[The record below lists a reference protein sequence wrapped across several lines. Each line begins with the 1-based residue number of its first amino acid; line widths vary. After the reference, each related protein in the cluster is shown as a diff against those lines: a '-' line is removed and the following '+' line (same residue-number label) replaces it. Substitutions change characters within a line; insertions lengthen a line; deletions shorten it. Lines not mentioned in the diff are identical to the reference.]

1 LEAAEITSDVTAD
14 AVDAADA
21 VISAIVIVM
30 MSAIVTNV
38 RKKEEEHSAQDLG
51 QVVMIR
57 GAIAVG
63 VTVTVTAN
71 VTAIVIV
78 IAIVNEILMKIFS
91 NRDYRSGG
99 LHRIQASAF
108 TYISGCRIIFTG

>member
-1 LEAAEITSDVTAD
+1 MDVTAD

-30 MSAIVTNV
+30 MSVIVTNV

-63 VTVTVTAN
+63 VTVTAI

-108 TYISGCRIIFTG
+108 T

>member
-1 LEAAEITSDVTAD
+1 MEAAEITSDVTAD

-30 MSAIVTNV
+30 MSVIVTNV

-63 VTVTVTAN
+63 VTVTV
-71 VTAIVIV
+71 IVIV
-78 IAIVNEILMKIFS
+78 IAIVNVILMKIFV
-91 NRDYRSGG
+91 NRDYRAGACIEFRPPL
-99 LHRIQASAF
+99 LHIYPAA
-108 TYISGCRIIFTG
+108 G

>member
-1 LEAAEITSDVTAD
+1 MDVTAD

-57 GAIAVG
+57 GATAVG
-63 VTVTVTAN
+63 VTVT

>member
-63 VTVTVTAN
+63 VTVTVTA
-71 VTAIVIV
+71 IVIV

>member
-1 LEAAEITSDVTAD
+1 LEAAEITLDVTAD

-57 GAIAVG
+57 GATAVG
-63 VTVTVTAN
+63 VTVT

>member
-1 LEAAEITSDVTAD
+1 MEAAEIISDVTAD

-57 GAIAVG
+57 GATAVG
-63 VTVTVTAN
+63 

-78 IAIVNEILMKIFS
+78 IVIAIVTVTVIVTVILMKIFL

-108 TYISGCRIIFTG
+108 T

>member
-1 LEAAEITSDVTAD
+1 MEAAEIISDVTAD

-57 GAIAVG
+57 GATAVG
-63 VTVTVTAN
+63 VTAIE
-71 VTAIVIV
+71 IVIV
-78 IAIVNEILMKIFS
+78 IAIVTVTVILMKIFL

-108 TYISGCRIIFTG
+108 T

>member
-1 LEAAEITSDVTAD
+1 MDVTAD

-30 MSAIVTNV
+30 MSVIVTNV

-57 GAIAVG
+57 GATAVG
-63 VTVTVTAN
+63 VTVTV
-71 VTAIVIV
+71 IVIV
-78 IAIVNEILMKIFS
+78 IAIVTVTVIVNVILMKIFL

-108 TYISGCRIIFTG
+108 TFGCRIIFTD

>member
-1 LEAAEITSDVTAD
+1 MDVTAD

-30 MSAIVTNV
+30 MSVIVTNV

-57 GAIAVG
+57 GATAVG
-63 VTVTVTAN
+63 VTVTVI
-71 VTAIVIV
+71 VTV
-78 IAIVNEILMKIFS
+78 IAIVTVTVIVNVILMKIFL

-108 TYISGCRIIFTG
+108 TFGCRIIFTD

>member
-1 LEAAEITSDVTAD
+1 MDVTAD

-30 MSAIVTNV
+30 MSVIVTNV

-57 GAIAVG
+57 GATAVG
-63 VTVTVTAN
+63 

-78 IAIVNEILMKIFS
+78 IAIVTVTVIVNVILMKIFL

-108 TYISGCRIIFTG
+108 TFGCRIIFTD

>member
-1 LEAAEITSDVTAD
+1 LDAEITL
-14 AVDAADA
+14 DAADVA
-21 VISAIVIVM
+21 ADVVDVVISEIVIVM

-57 GAIAVG
+57 GATAVG
-63 VTVTVTAN
+63 VT

-78 IAIVNEILMKIFS
+78 IAIVNVILMKIFA

-108 TYISGCRIIFTG
+108 T

>member
-1 LEAAEITSDVTAD
+1 MEAAEITSDVTAD

-30 MSAIVTNV
+30 MSVIVTNV

-63 VTVTVTAN
+63 VTVTVTA
-71 VTAIVIV
+71 IVIV

-99 LHRIQASAF
+99 L
-108 TYISGCRIIFTG
+108 YINSGFRFYIKYLPAGLSLTVR

>member
-1 LEAAEITSDVTAD
+1 LEAAEITLDVTAD

-57 GAIAVG
+57 GATAVG
-63 VTVTVTAN
+63 VT

>member
-1 LEAAEITSDVTAD
+1 
-14 AVDAADA
+14 
-21 VISAIVIVM
+21 M

-57 GAIAVG
+57 GATAVG
-63 VTVTVTAN
+63 VT

-78 IAIVNEILMKIFS
+78 IAIVNVILMKIFA

-108 TYISGCRIIFTG
+108 T

>member
-1 LEAAEITSDVTAD
+1 
-14 AVDAADA
+14 
-21 VISAIVIVM
+21 M
-30 MSAIVTNV
+30 TNV

-57 GAIAVG
+57 GATAVG
-63 VTVTVTAN
+63 VTAIE
-71 VTAIVIV
+71 IVIV
-78 IAIVNEILMKIFS
+78 IAIVTVTVIVTVILMKIFL

-108 TYISGCRIIFTG
+108 T

>member
-1 LEAAEITSDVTAD
+1 MDVTAD

-57 GAIAVG
+57 GATAVG
-63 VTVTVTAN
+63 

-78 IAIVNEILMKIFS
+78 IVIAIVTVTVIVNVILMKIFL

-108 TYISGCRIIFTG
+108 T

>member
-1 LEAAEITSDVTAD
+1 MDVTAD

-30 MSAIVTNV
+30 MSVIVTNV

-57 GAIAVG
+57 GATAVG
-63 VTVTVTAN
+63 VTVTV
-71 VTAIVIV
+71 IVIV
-78 IAIVNEILMKIFS
+78 IAIVTVILMKIFA

-108 TYISGCRIIFTG
+108 T

>member
-1 LEAAEITSDVTAD
+1 LEAAEITLDVTAD

-57 GAIAVG
+57 GATAVG
-63 VTVTVTAN
+63 VTVTV
-71 VTAIVIV
+71 IVIV
-78 IAIVNEILMKIFS
+78 IAIVNVILMKIFA

-108 TYISGCRIIFTG
+108 T

>member
-1 LEAAEITSDVTAD
+1 MDVTAD

-30 MSAIVTNV
+30 MSVIVTNV

-57 GAIAVG
+57 GATAVG
-63 VTVTVTAN
+63 VTVTV
-71 VTAIVIV
+71 IVIV
-78 IAIVNEILMKIFS
+78 IAIVTVTVIVTVILMKIFL

-108 TYISGCRIIFTG
+108 TFGCRIIFTD

>member
-1 LEAAEITSDVTAD
+1 MEAAEITSDVTAD

-38 RKKEEEHSAQDLG
+38 RKREEEHSAQDLA

-57 GAIAVG
+57 GATAVG
-63 VTVTVTAN
+63 VT

-78 IAIVNEILMKIFS
+78 IAIVNVILMKIFA

-108 TYISGCRIIFTG
+108 T

>member
-1 LEAAEITSDVTAD
+1 MDVTAD

-30 MSAIVTNV
+30 MSVIVTNV

-57 GAIAVG
+57 GATAVG
-63 VTVTVTAN
+63 VTAIVTV
-71 VTAIVIV
+71 
-78 IAIVNEILMKIFS
+78 IVNVILMKIFL

-108 TYISGCRIIFTG
+108 TFGCRIIFTD

>member
-1 LEAAEITSDVTAD
+1 MEAAEITSDVTAD

-57 GAIAVG
+57 GATAVG
-63 VTVTVTAN
+63 VT

-108 TYISGCRIIFTG
+108 T

>member
-1 LEAAEITSDVTAD
+1 M
-14 AVDAADA
+14 
-21 VISAIVIVM
+21 IVM
-30 MSAIVTNV
+30 MSVIVTNV

-57 GAIAVG
+57 GATAVG
-63 VTVTVTAN
+63 VTVTV
-71 VTAIVIV
+71 IVIV
-78 IAIVNEILMKIFS
+78 IAIVTVTVIVTVILMKIFL

-108 TYISGCRIIFTG
+108 TFGCRIIFTD

>member
-1 LEAAEITSDVTAD
+1 MEAAEIISDVTAD

-57 GAIAVG
+57 GATAVG
-63 VTVTVTAN
+63 

-78 IAIVNEILMKIFS
+78 IVIAIVTVTVIVTVILMKIFL

-108 TYISGCRIIFTG
+108 S

>member
-1 LEAAEITSDVTAD
+1 MDVTAD

-30 MSAIVTNV
+30 MSVIVTNV

-57 GAIAVG
+57 GATAVG
-63 VTVTVTAN
+63 

-78 IAIVNEILMKIFS
+78 IVIAIVTVTVIVNVILMKIFL

-108 TYISGCRIIFTG
+108 TFGCRIIFTD

>member
-1 LEAAEITSDVTAD
+1 MDVTAD

-57 GAIAVG
+57 GATAVG
-63 VTVTVTAN
+63 VTVTV
-71 VTAIVIV
+71 IVIV
-78 IAIVNEILMKIFS
+78 IAIVNVILMKIFA

-108 TYISGCRIIFTG
+108 T

>member
-1 LEAAEITSDVTAD
+1 MDVTAD

-30 MSAIVTNV
+30 MSVIVTNV

-57 GAIAVG
+57 GATAVG
-63 VTVTVTAN
+63 

-78 IAIVNEILMKIFS
+78 IVIAIVTVIVNVILMKIFL

-108 TYISGCRIIFTG
+108 TFGCRIIFTD

>member
-57 GAIAVG
+57 GATAVG
-63 VTVTVTAN
+63 VT

>member
-1 LEAAEITSDVTAD
+1 MDVTAD

-30 MSAIVTNV
+30 MSVIVTNV

-57 GAIAVG
+57 GATAVG
-63 VTVTVTAN
+63 VTVTVI
-71 VTAIVIV
+71 VIVIV
-78 IAIVNEILMKIFS
+78 IAIVTVTVIVNVILMKIFL

-108 TYISGCRIIFTG
+108 TFGCRIIFTD

>member
-1 LEAAEITSDVTAD
+1 MEAAEITSDVTAD

-57 GAIAVG
+57 GATAVG
-63 VTVTVTAN
+63 VTVT

>member
-1 LEAAEITSDVTAD
+1 MEAAEIISDVTAD

-57 GAIAVG
+57 GATAVG
-63 VTVTVTAN
+63 

-78 IAIVNEILMKIFS
+78 IVIAIVTVTVIVNVILMKIFL

-108 TYISGCRIIFTG
+108 T

>member
-1 LEAAEITSDVTAD
+1 MEAAEIISDVTAD

-57 GAIAVG
+57 GATAVG
-63 VTVTVTAN
+63 VTAIE
-71 VTAIVIV
+71 IVIV
-78 IAIVNEILMKIFS
+78 IAIVTVTVIVTVILMKIFL

-108 TYISGCRIIFTG
+108 T

>member
-1 LEAAEITSDVTAD
+1 MDVTAD

-57 GAIAVG
+57 GATAVG
-63 VTVTVTAN
+63 VTVTV
-71 VTAIVIV
+71 IVIV
-78 IAIVNEILMKIFS
+78 IAIVTVIVNVILMKIFL

-108 TYISGCRIIFTG
+108 TFGCRIIFTD

>member
-1 LEAAEITSDVTAD
+1 LEAAEITLDVTAD

-30 MSAIVTNV
+30 MSVIVTNV

-57 GAIAVG
+57 GATAVG
-63 VTVTVTAN
+63 

-78 IAIVNEILMKIFS
+78 IVIAIVTVTVIVNVILMKIFL

-108 TYISGCRIIFTG
+108 TFGCRIIFTD

>member
-1 LEAAEITSDVTAD
+1 LEAAEITLDVTAD

-30 MSAIVTNV
+30 MSVIVTNV

-57 GAIAVG
+57 GATAVG
-63 VTVTVTAN
+63 VTVTV
-71 VTAIVIV
+71 IVIV
-78 IAIVNEILMKIFS
+78 IAIVTVTVIVNVILMKIFL

-108 TYISGCRIIFTG
+108 TFGCRIIFTD

>member
-1 LEAAEITSDVTAD
+1 MEAAEITSDVTAD

-30 MSAIVTNV
+30 MSVIVTNV

-63 VTVTVTAN
+63 VTVT